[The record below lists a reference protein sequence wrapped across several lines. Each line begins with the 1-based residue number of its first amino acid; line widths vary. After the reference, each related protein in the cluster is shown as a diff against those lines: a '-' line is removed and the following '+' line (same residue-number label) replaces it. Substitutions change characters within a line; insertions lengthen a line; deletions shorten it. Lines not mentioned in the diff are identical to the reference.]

1 MLPSFRSRKDRLKP
15 YMEKQLKD
23 TLFVELPVD
32 ALTDEAD
39 LSFMKGVPLPIKK
52 EDLADISGAGI
63 STVKLADN
71 IAVVVGSD
79 TQFRY
84 AAQYIRF
91 LNRLFDAKLIKVF
104 SGKAGE
110 AFKVGNY
117 RLAMAYL
124 RAGMC
129 FRDDDRDAMFAYA
142 GGCRYWYLALEGSEE
157 DTELIKIL
165 KSEASEYYEHL
176 TDAYPEFAPGWYY
189 LGYVYLNEGQYLK
202 AQLAWK
208 KYLANADRDDT
219 EQTAPITEIEQR
231 VEELTDPV
239 KIEQGASLLQSGR
252 LEEGL
257 AVLEPYLN
265 TEYSKWWPLHFYLA
279 SAYRELGHEKEAV
292 EGFLNVLRLSPSNT
306 DAMDALTALYE
317 ALGEPEKAEKYRK
330 KAEIV
335 RGGTGDTPRQ

>member
-1 MLPSFRSRKDRLKP
+1 MLPTFRSRKDRLKP

-23 TLFVELPVD
+23 ILFIELPLED
-32 ALTDEAD
+32 LTDEAD
-39 LSFMKGVPLPIKK
+39 LSFMKGVPVPIKK

-63 STVKLADN
+63 SAVKLADN
-71 IAVVVGSD
+71 IAVVIGSD
-79 TQFRY
+79 TQFKY
-84 AAQYIRF
+84 ADRYIRF
-91 LNRLFDAKLIKVF
+91 LNRLFDIKLIKVF

-117 RLAMAYL
+117 RLGMAYV

-129 FRDDDRDAMFAYA
+129 FRDDDRDAMFSYA
-142 GGCRYWYLALEGSEE
+142 GGCRYWYLSLEGSED

-176 TDAYPEFAPGWYY
+176 TDAYPEYAPGWYY

-202 AQLAWK
+202 AQLAWR
-208 KYLANADRDDT
+208 KYLSAADRDDT
-219 EQTAPITEIEQR
+219 AQTAPIAEIEQR
-231 VEELTDPV
+231 VEELNDPV
-239 KIEQGASLLQSGR
+239 KIEQGALLLQSGK
-252 LEEGL
+252 LQEGL

-265 TEYSKWWPLHFYLA
+265 TEYSKWWPLHYYLA
-279 SAYRELGHEKEAV
+279 SAYDEMGFKKEAV

-330 KAEIV
+330 KAEII
-335 RGGTGDTPRQ
+335 RTAPK

>member
-1 MLPSFRSRKDRLKP
+1 MLPVFRNREDRLLP
-15 YMEKQLKD
+15 LLQTQLSD
-23 TLFVELPVD
+23 MLFTEVPAEYL
-32 ALTDEAD
+32 AGEAD
-39 LSFMKGVPLPIKK
+39 LSFMEKVPLPVRK
-52 EDLADISGAGI
+52 EELYTLSESGLTALSI
-63 STVKLADN
+63 ADN
-71 IAVVVGSD
+71 IAVVIGSN
-79 TQFRY
+79 THFKY
-84 AAQYIRF
+84 AEPYLRF
-91 LNRLFDAKLIKVF
+91 LNKLFDRRLIDVF
-104 SGKAGE
+104 AGKSGE
-110 AFKVGNY
+110 AFKIGDY
-117 RLAMAYL
+117 KKAMAYV
-124 RAGMC
+124 RAGMM
-129 FRDDDRDAMFAYA
+129 FRDDDLKAMFSYA
-142 GGCRYWYLALEGSEE
+142 CGCRYWYLALEGSEE

-176 TDAYPEFAPGWYY
+176 TDAYPEYAPGWYY
-189 LGYVYLNEGQYLK
+189 LGYVYLNEGRYLK

-208 KYLANADRDDT
+208 KYLSNADRDDT

-239 KIEQGASLLQSGR
+239 KIEQGAALLQSGR

-317 ALGEPEKAEKYRK
+317 ALGESEKAEKYRK

-335 RGGTGDTPRQ
+335 RGGTVDAPQ

>member
-1 MLPSFRSRKDRLKP
+1 MLPVFRSRKDRLRP

-23 TLFVELPVD
+23 MLFIEMPVD

-52 EDLADISGAGI
+52 EDLADLSGSGLSA
-63 STVKLADN
+63 VKLADN
-71 IAVVVGSD
+71 IAVVIGSD

-84 AAQYIRF
+84 ADQYIRF

-110 AFKVGNY
+110 ALKVGNY
-117 RLAMAYL
+117 RLGMAYL

-129 FRDDDRDAMFAYA
+129 FRDDDKDAMFAYA
-142 GGCRYWYLALEGSEE
+142 GGCRYWYLGLEGSEE

-189 LGYVYLNEGQYLK
+189 LGYVYLNEGRYLK

-208 KYLANADRDDT
+208 KYLAGADRDDVD
-219 EQTAPITEIEQR
+219 QTAPIEEIEQR
-231 VEELTDPV
+231 VRELDDPV
-239 KIEQGASLLQSGR
+239 KIEQGAALLQSGK

-257 AVLEPYLN
+257 AVLEPYVN
-265 TEYSKWWPLHFYLA
+265 TEYSRWWPLHFYLA
-279 SAYRELGHEKEAV
+279 SAYRELGYQKEAV
-292 EGFLNVLRLSPSNT
+292 EGFKNVLRLSPSNV
-306 DAMDALTALYE
+306 DAMDALAAVYRASGDTE
-317 ALGEPEKAEKYRK
+317 NAEKYAK
-330 KAEIV
+330 KAELV
-335 RGGTGDTPRQ
+335 RSQQE

>member
-1 MLPSFRSRKDRLKP
+1 
-15 YMEKQLKD
+15 MEKQLKD
-23 TLFVELPVD
+23 MLFIEMPVD

-52 EDLADISGAGI
+52 EDLADLSGSGLSA
-63 STVKLADN
+63 VKLADN
-71 IAVVVGSD
+71 IAVVIGSD

-84 AAQYIRF
+84 ADQYIRF

-110 AFKVGNY
+110 ALKVGNY
-117 RLAMAYL
+117 RLGMAYL

-129 FRDDDRDAMFAYA
+129 FRDDDKDAMFAYA
-142 GGCRYWYLALEGSEE
+142 GGCRYWYLGLEGSEE

-189 LGYVYLNEGQYLK
+189 LGYVYLNEGRYLK

-208 KYLANADRDDT
+208 KYLAGADRDDVD
-219 EQTAPITEIEQR
+219 QTAPIEEIEQR
-231 VEELTDPV
+231 VRELDDPV
-239 KIEQGASLLQSGR
+239 KIEQGAALLQSGK

-257 AVLEPYLN
+257 AVLEPYVN
-265 TEYSKWWPLHFYLA
+265 TEYSRWWPLHFYLA
-279 SAYRELGHEKEAV
+279 SAYRELGYQKEAV
-292 EGFLNVLRLSPSNT
+292 EGFKNVLRLSPSNV
-306 DAMDALTALYE
+306 DAMDALAAVYRASGDTE
-317 ALGEPEKAEKYRK
+317 NAEKYAK
-330 KAEIV
+330 KAELV
-335 RGGTGDTPRQ
+335 RSQQE

>member
-1 MLPSFRSRKDRLKP
+1 MLPVFRSRKDRLRP

-23 TLFVELPVD
+23 MLFIEMPVD

-52 EDLADISGAGI
+52 EDLADLSGSGLSA
-63 STVKLADN
+63 VKLADN
-71 IAVVVGSD
+71 IAVVIGSD

-84 AAQYIRF
+84 ADHYIRF

-110 AFKVGNY
+110 ALKVGNY
-117 RLAMAYL
+117 RLGMAYL

-129 FRDDDRDAMFAYA
+129 FRDDDKDAMFAYA
-142 GGCRYWYLALEGSEE
+142 GGCRYWYLGLEGSEE

-189 LGYVYLNEGQYLK
+189 LGYVYLNEGRYLK

-208 KYLANADRDDT
+208 KYLAGADRDDVD
-219 EQTAPITEIEQR
+219 QTAPIEEIEQR
-231 VEELTDPV
+231 VRELDDPV
-239 KIEQGASLLQSGR
+239 KIEQGAALLQSGK

-257 AVLEPYLN
+257 AVLEPYVN
-265 TEYSKWWPLHFYLA
+265 TEYSRWWPLHFYLA
-279 SAYRELGHEKEAV
+279 SAYRELGYQKEAV
-292 EGFLNVLRLSPSNT
+292 EGFKNVLRLSPSNV
-306 DAMDALTALYE
+306 DAMDALAAVYRASGDTE
-317 ALGEPEKAEKYRK
+317 NAEKYAK
-330 KAEIV
+330 KAELV
-335 RGGTGDTPRQ
+335 RSQQE

>member
-1 MLPSFRSRKDRLKP
+1 MLPVFRSRKDRLRP

-23 TLFVELPVD
+23 MLFIEMPVD

-39 LSFMKGVPLPIKK
+39 LSFMKGMPLPIKK
-52 EDLADISGAGI
+52 EDLADLSGSGLSA
-63 STVKLADN
+63 VKLADN
-71 IAVVVGSD
+71 IAVVIGSD

-84 AAQYIRF
+84 ADQYIRF

-110 AFKVGNY
+110 ALKVGNY
-117 RLAMAYL
+117 RLGMAYL

-129 FRDDDRDAMFAYA
+129 FRDDDKDAMFAYA
-142 GGCRYWYLALEGSEE
+142 GGCRYWYLGLEGSEE

-189 LGYVYLNEGQYLK
+189 LGYVYLNEGRYLK

-208 KYLANADRDDT
+208 KYLAGADRDDVD
-219 EQTAPITEIEQR
+219 QTAPIEEIEQR
-231 VEELTDPV
+231 VRELDDPV
-239 KIEQGASLLQSGR
+239 KIEQGAALLQSGK

-257 AVLEPYLN
+257 AVLEPYVN
-265 TEYSKWWPLHFYLA
+265 TEYSRWWPLHFYLA
-279 SAYRELGHEKEAV
+279 SAYRELGYQKEAV
-292 EGFLNVLRLSPSNT
+292 EGFKNVLRLSPSNV
-306 DAMDALTALYE
+306 DAMDALAAVYRASGDTE
-317 ALGEPEKAEKYRK
+317 NAEKYAK
-330 KAEIV
+330 KAELI
-335 RGGTGDTPRQ
+335 RSQQE

>member
-1 MLPSFRSRKDRLKP
+1 MLPVFRSRKDRLKP

-23 TLFVELPVD
+23 MLFIEMPVD

-52 EDLADISGAGI
+52 EDLADLSGSGLSA
-63 STVKLADN
+63 VKLADN
-71 IAVVVGSD
+71 IAVVIGSD

-84 AAQYIRF
+84 ADQYIRF

-110 AFKVGNY
+110 ALKVGNY
-117 RLAMAYL
+117 RLGMAYL

-129 FRDDDRDAMFAYA
+129 FRDDDKDAMFAYA
-142 GGCRYWYLALEGSEE
+142 GGCRYWYLGLEGSEE
-157 DTELIKIL
+157 DTELIKVL

-208 KYLANADRDDT
+208 KYLAGADRDDVD
-219 EQTAPITEIEQR
+219 QTAPIEEIEQR
-231 VEELTDPV
+231 VRELDDPV
-239 KIEQGASLLQSGR
+239 RIEQGAALLQSGK

-257 AVLEPYLN
+257 AVLEPYVN

-279 SAYRELGHEKEAV
+279 SAYRELGHQKEAI
-292 EGFLNVLRLSPSNT
+292 EGLKKVLRLSPSNV
-306 DAMDALTALYE
+306 DAMDALAAVYE
-317 ALGEPEKAEKYRK
+317 TSGDTENAEKYTK
-330 KAEIV
+330 KAELV
-335 RGGTGDTPRQ
+335 RSQQK